1 MGTRLGGLLRTHR
14 TAAGLSREALA
25 ERAALSVE
33 AIRALENGRRR
44 YPRPRT
50 IEQLAGALGL
60 PEAEQDLLVQAAQR
74 PASQAVPR
82 QLPPDLADFV
92 GREQALDE
100 LVDALTAVPGAPGG
114 AVLVA
119 VAGMGG
125 IGKTSLAVRA
135 AQQTADAFPD
145 GQLYVD
151 LRGHGGDPIPPLEA
165 LGRILRTLGV
175 HDVPDE
181 VAAASARYRSMLAG
195 RRVLLV
201 LDNAAS
207 TTQVAPLLPGTSET
221 VTLVT
226 SRRRLS
232 GLDGARH
239 LPLDLLSE
247 AEGVQLLG
255 SVAEHRTEQD
265 PAAAAEVVRLCGRL
279 PLALRIAGTYLA
291 DRPEL
296 SVAQLAAALAD
307 EQSKLG
313 VLSSTGLGDGVRSTL
328 GVSIEALAASTRKVD
343 QTAARA
349 LPLVSLLPGD
359 DFSLRVAATALDLP
373 LFEVETTLEHLVD
386 VNLLETPALR
396 RYRIH
401 DLIRAVGHDLALSG
415 MSEEDRAAL
424 RLRVLDQYVAM
435 LWRADELD
443 PQSPVREKWHDPA
456 WSAGA
461 MDLLDVES
469 TLEEIEADRSSLVLT
484 AQAAAT
490 GSAAERERV
499 VRIAVGASLACRYY
513 RRWLEWKQL
522 TQLAVGLVDE
532 RSDPLGAFMIH
543 FDLGLAQAELG
554 DFAGGADHLV
564 TARRLAAEQGEA
576 EYEAK
581 SLMNLAHMLEQA
593 DRLDEGR
600 VAAQDSMEQAIRLG
614 HENLE
619 AYSRLILGQIAGK
632 EGEFETQRA
641 AFEAALDV
649 IRQTD
654 RPSRVAAMQLTIA
667 EAYRKTG
674 RYDEA
679 VGALRQAEVIHRAL
693 GLDGGV
699 AEVLDHL
706 GAVWFELGRYEAA
719 LESQQD
725 ALKLA
730 LAVQEQDREASVR
743 LRMGQT
749 LAALGRVD
757 EARAEW
763 QAALRFYDSHRSPQ
777 SEHARRLLAGQ

>member
-1 MGTRLGGLLRTHR
+1 
-14 TAAGLSREALA
+14 LA
-25 ERAALSVE
+25 ERAGLSVE

-44 YPRPRT
+44 YPRPST

-60 PEAEQDLLVQAAQR
+60 PEADQDLLAQAAQR
-74 PASQAVPR
+74 PGAQAVPR

-92 GREQALDE
+92 GREQALDK
-100 LVDALTAVPGAPGG
+100 LVAALTAPPGPGG
-114 AVLVA
+114 GAALVA

-135 AQQTADAFPD
+135 AQETADAFPD

-165 LGRILRTLGV
+165 LGRILWTLGV
-175 HDVPDE
+175 RDVPDE
-181 VAAASARYRSMLAG
+181 VAAASARYRSVLAG
-195 RRVLLV
+195 RRVLLM

-207 TTQVAPLLPGTSET
+207 AAQVEPLLPGTAET

-232 GLDGARH
+232 GLDGAKH

-247 AEGVQLLG
+247 AEGVELLG
-255 SVAEHRTEQD
+255 SVAENRTAQE
-265 PAAAAEVVRLCGRL
+265 PTAAAEVVRLCGRL

-291 DRPEL
+291 DRPGL
-296 SVAQLAAALAD
+296 SLAQLAAALTD

-313 VLSSTGLGDGVRSTL
+313 VLSSTGLGVRSSL
-328 GVSIEALAASTRKVD
+328 CVSIEALAASPRKVD
-343 QTAARA
+343 QMAARA

-359 DFSLRVAATALDLP
+359 DFSLRVAAAALGLP
-373 LFEVETTLEHLVD
+373 SFEVETALEHLVD

-401 DLIRAVGHDLALSG
+401 DLIRAVGHDLALS
-415 MSEEDRAAL
+415 MTSEEDRAAL
-424 RLRVLDQYVAM
+424 RLRVLDQYVAT

-461 MDLLDVES
+461 MDLPDLES
-469 TLEEIEADRSSLVLT
+469 SLEAFEADRNSLILT
-484 AQAAAT
+484 AQAAAA
-490 GSAAERERV
+490 GSTAERERV

-513 RRWLEWKQL
+513 RRWLEWRQL
-522 TQLAVGLVDE
+522 NEFAVGLVDE
-532 RSDPLGAFMIH
+532 RSDPSGAFMIH

-554 DFAGGADHLV
+554 DFAGGADHLA
-564 TARRLAAEQGEA
+564 TARRLAAELGNA

-600 VAAQDSMEQAIRLG
+600 VAAQDSLAQARRLG

-632 EGEFETQRA
+632 EGEFEAQRDAFRA
-641 AFEAALDV
+641 AIEV
-649 IRQTD
+649 VERTD
-654 RPSRVAAMQLTIA
+654 RPSRVAALQLTIA
-667 EAYRKTG
+667 EAYRTTG
-674 RYDEA
+674 RYDDA
-679 VGALRQAEVIHRAL
+679 VDALRQAEVIHRGL
-693 GLDGGV
+693 GSDGGV

-706 GAVWFELGRYEAA
+706 GAVWFELGRYQDA
-719 LESQQD
+719 LQSQQD

-730 LAVQEQDREASVR
+730 LKVQEQDREASVR
-743 LRMGQT
+743 LRTGQT

-763 QAALRFYDSHRSPQ
+763 QTALRFYDSHGSPQ
-777 SEHARRLLAGQ
+777 SEQARRLLAGQ